1 LIKSLGG
8 CAVAINTSPALHGTL
23 AEGAQRIGE
32 AVADR
37 LSDPGECAL
46 SASAMTLGDDNTRI
60 RLSVA

>member
-1 LIKSLGG
+1 
-8 CAVAINTSPALHGTL
+8 VAINTSPALHGTL